1 MVGAVRL
8 RDGVFDIGT
17 KHRAWEN
24 EIVRVSASGNFDR
37 ETEPEQKMNMEKN
50 IIIEYLEA
58 YTKLGWNDP
67 SQKAFLEQQAKDA
80 RPVQCVR
87 MRDVLSPIKLEYLRG
102 RYVAKRNH
110 CFKNASD
117 LVDKLVSPFG
127 DVLPIRYVEG
137 FIYSPGL
144 MPIDHAFVKIGDKYI
159 DPTLERALHLDVR
172 KELYV
177 SVFECDFDTMVD
189 YMYKLETYG
198 PLYEFAWCL
207 SNDPERASRMSKYNS
222 I

>member
-1 MVGAVRL
+1 
-8 RDGVFDIGT
+8 
-17 KHRAWEN
+17 
-24 EIVRVSASGNFDR
+24 
-37 ETEPEQKMNMEKN
+37 MEKN

-67 SQKAFLEQQAKDA
+67 SQKSFLEQQAKDA

-87 MRDVLSPIKLEYLRG
+87 MRDVFNPAQMEFLRG
-102 RYVAKRNH
+102 VYRTKQKE
-110 CFKNASD
+110 CFKNSS
-117 LVDKLVSPFG
+117 KLVNLLASWSSIQP
-127 DVLPIRYVEG
+127 VRYVEG
-137 FIYSPGL
+137 FAYHPGL

-159 DPTLERALHLDVR
+159 DPTFERALHLDVR

-177 SVFECDFDTMVD
+177 SVFECDFYTMVD
-189 YMYKLETYG
+189 YMLKLGTYG

-207 SNDPERASRMSKYNS
+207 SNDPERASRMERYNS

>member
-1 MVGAVRL
+1 
-8 RDGVFDIGT
+8 
-17 KHRAWEN
+17 
-24 EIVRVSASGNFDR
+24 
-37 ETEPEQKMNMEKN
+37 MNMEKN

-58 YTKLGWNDP
+58 YTKLGWRDP

-80 RPVQCVR
+80 RPVQCVP
-87 MRDVLSPIKLEYLRG
+87 MRDVLSPIDLEYLRG

-117 LVDKLVSPFG
+117 LVDKIVSPFG

-137 FIYSPGL
+137 FTYSSGL

-159 DPTLERALHLDVR
+159 DPTFERALHLDVR

-189 YMYKLETYG
+189 YMYKLGTYG
-198 PLYEFAWCL
+198 PLYEFTWCL
-207 SNDPERASRMSKYNS
+207 SNDPERASRMARFY
-222 I
+222 